1 MMNSSW
7 GMPWWIPD
15 QDPLN
20 WWQKVAGST
29 LTYVLVL
36 VIVEAVII
44 PSEAEPSPVPDGA
57 GVVAAHSAGWL
68 ALLPQV
74 PDQDGWI
81 GIGSVVPL
89 LGVRRRVHGQHVAR
103 PRHFQF
109 QFVRACS
116 QAPHFKFFFYINII
130 VIMEPP
136 TAASLQFACHRIR
149 IAFSPISGPSA
160 R

>member
-116 QAPHFKFFFYINII
+116 QAPHFKFFLKYKY
-130 VIMEPP
+130 
-136 TAASLQFACHRIR
+136 HRHHGATNRSIPSIR
-149 IAFSPISGPSA
+149 LPSHQD
-160 R
+160 RIFPY